1 MRYVETAARTSQAAL
16 TVSPRCSARVPH
28 PAAPARA
35 TRSHV
40 RFRSICQLIAWP
52 RSGPGCRPPCRPQGR
67 AVPSK
72 PMPLPSFGFGHRP
85 SWEYESPEG
94 SGAALEEPQPQPIR
108 KGWRGKVAVVTGGA
122 TGLGRHIAI
131 EFGKLGCHV
140 AFCFVNMPGRDV
152 SEQALL
158 TEAAL
163 TAMGVGVLAMKCDV
177 RNRDSVDHFILEA
190 KQRLGGVHFL
200 VNNAGIASDGALW
213 RLSEDAWNE
222 VLETNVTG
230 AFNCIRAVAPIFRSQ
245 HYGKIVSV
253 SAHQADRPGFG
264 VANYAASKAALL
276 GLTRAAAVELGP
288 ANVNVNA
295 VAPGFIERAQKSS
308 VLGRVAD
315 PDDVAHVISFLCSE
329 SARHITGQ
337 TIVVDGGL
345 SLE

>member
-1 MRYVETAARTSQAAL
+1 
-16 TVSPRCSARVPH
+16 
-28 PAAPARA
+28 
-35 TRSHV
+35 
-40 RFRSICQLIAWP
+40 
-52 RSGPGCRPPCRPQGR
+52 
-67 AVPSK
+67 
-72 PMPLPSFGFGHRP
+72 MPLPSFGFGHRP
-85 SWEYESPEG
+85 SWESPAPDV
-94 SGAALEEPQPQPIR
+94 SGAALEEPQPQPAR
-108 KGWRGKVAVVTGGA
+108 TGWRGKVAIVTGGA

-152 SEQALL
+152 TEQALL

-163 TAMGVGVLAMKCDV
+163 TAMGVGVLAMRCDV
-177 RNRDSVDHFILEA
+177 RDRDAVDHFVLET

-200 VNNAGIASDGALW
+200 INNAGIASDGALW
-213 RLSEDAWNE
+213 RLSVDAWQE
-222 VLETNVTG
+222 VLDTNVTG
-230 AFNCIRAVAPIFRSQ
+230 AFNCIRAVAPVFRGQ

-253 SAHQADRPGFG
+253 SAHQAERPGFG

-295 VAPGFIERAQKSS
+295 VAPGFIRTERMAMLPSEVIERAQKSS
-308 VLGRVAD
+308 VLGRVAE